1 VSEQHQKKKPKAIP
15 ANVAAGNFQN
25 GTSTDETEEEK
36 KTREKRALCWSVV
49 ALGMSIP
56 ALIGA

>member
-1 VSEQHQKKKPKAIP
+1 VEQ
-15 ANVAAGNFQN
+15 GNHSSIQN
-25 GTSTDETEEEK
+25 GTVVSIPNETDEEK
-36 KTREKRALCWSVV
+36 KLRENRALCWSVV

>member
-1 VSEQHQKKKPKAIP
+1 VDVAKG
-15 ANVAAGNFQN
+15 NVQN
-25 GTSTDETEEEK
+25 GTATETDEEK